1 MTLDKEARN
10 GISPTMIIAYTT
22 QLMDA
27 VEYMHTNS
35 WLHRDIKPSNVF
47 LKRQGQYLLVKL
59 TRFSLKTFSHV
70 KLGDFG
76 SAHQIS
82 EEFNVRTNIGTPA
95 QGTKGCTVHYAAPE
109 VHE

>member
-59 TRFSLKTFSHV
+59 TRFFIK
-70 KLGDFG
+70 
-76 SAHQIS
+76 
-82 EEFNVRTNIGTPA
+82 NV
-95 QGTKGCTVHYAAPE
+95 
-109 VHE
+109 